1 MEKQVNLSRFGSLA
15 RSAALIIGGVGGA
28 ALAGLAAYEGMG
40 AVSALAGEG
49 RFLASVL
56 PVFPEAAKW
65 IAAAAAALPGA
76 RWGVF
81 GGYVAGE
88 RISGALAEKQAR
100 ECLRQEDSEK
110 PKLPRLLP

>member
-1 MEKQVNLSRFGSLA
+1 MEKQERLVKFGSLA
-15 RSAALIIGGVGGA
+15 RSAALIIGGLGGG

-56 PVFPEAAKW
+56 PVFPEAAQW

-88 RISGALAEKQAR
+88 RISGALAEKRAR
-100 ECLRQEDSEK
+100 ERLRQEDAEK